1 MGEPWVPHVERLRP
15 RSARGVSW
23 EGPPAPYRIET
34 ERLVIRCYEPRDAPL
49 LKEAIDSSLEHLQPW
64 MPWAL
69 DEPQTLEQKI
79 ELAEFFG
86 SSFDAGENFT
96 YGIFAA
102 DEAELLGG
110 TGLHPRVGPGGL
122 EVGYWVRASA
132 TRQGIVTEST
142 AALTRAGF
150 EVCETDRIEIRIEP
164 RNEARFGVPRK
175 LGFVEEATL
184 RRRLPGR
191 EGGPLRDVTIFTLF
205 REDFDATIAPGIRAF
220 DARGEQLL

>member
-1 MGEPWVPHVERLRP
+1 
-15 RSARGVSW
+15 VSW
-23 EGPPAPYRIET
+23 AGRPAPYRIET
-34 ERLVIRCYEPRDAPL
+34 ERLVVRCYEPRDAPL
-49 LKEAIDSSLEHLQPW
+49 LKDAIDSSLEHLQAW

-69 DEPQTLEQKI
+69 DEPQALEQKI
-79 ELAEFFG
+79 ELVE
-86 SSFDAGENFT
+86 SFRSTFVAGENFT

-102 DEAELLGG
+102 DEGELLGG

-150 EVCETDRIEIRIEP
+150 EVCEVDRIEIRIEP
-164 RNEARFGVPRK
+164 RNEASFGVPRK

-191 EGGPLRDVTIFTLF
+191 EGGPLRDVTIFTMF
-205 REDFDATIAPGIRAF
+205 REDCDRGIAPGIRAF
-220 DARGEQLL
+220 DARGERLL

>member
-1 MGEPWVPHVERLRP
+1 VT
-15 RSARGVSW
+15 W
-23 EGPPAPYRIET
+23 EGRPAPYRIET
-34 ERLVIRCYEPRDAPL
+34 QRLVVRCYEPRDAPL
-49 LKEAIDSSLEHLQPW
+49 LKEAIDSSLDHLQPW

-69 DEPQTLEQKI
+69 DEPQALEQKI
-79 ELAEFFG
+79 ELVESFH

-122 EVGYWVRASA
+122 EIGYWVRASA

-142 AALTRAGF
+142 AALTRVGF
-150 EVCETDRIEIRIEP
+150 ELCEADRIEIRIEP
-164 RNEARFGVPRK
+164 RNEASFGIPRK

-184 RRRLPGR
+184 LRRLPGR
-191 EGGPLRDVTIFTLF
+191 EGGPLRDVTIFTMF
-205 REDFDATIAPGIRAF
+205 REDFDPSIARGIRAF
-220 DARGEQLL
+220 DARGEHLL

>member
-1 MGEPWVPHVERLRP
+1 M
-15 RSARGVSW
+15 AW
-23 EGPPAPYRIET
+23 EPPAPYRVET
-34 ERLVIRCYEPRDAPL
+34 ERLVIRCYEPGDARL

-69 DEPQTLEQKI
+69 DEPQALEQKI
-79 ELAEFFG
+79 ELVESFR
-86 SSFDAGENFT
+86 SSFVAGDNFT

-122 EVGYWVRASA
+122 EIGYWVRAST

-150 EVCETDRIEIRIEP
+150 EVCEADRIEIRIEP
-164 RNEARFGVPRK
+164 GNEASFGVPRK
-175 LGFVEEATL
+175 LGFLEEATL

-191 EGGPLRDVTIFTLF
+191 EGGPLRDVTIFTMF
-205 REDFDATIAPGIRAF
+205 REDCDRGIAPGIRAF
-220 DARGEQLL
+220 DARGERLL